1 MINTVLGRS
10 IAKKIH
16 KNVSSEKITAM
27 QKLNQTTINIAQELQ
42 IAKLILKNA
51 KIISAKISVS

>member
-1 MINTVLGRS
+1 MINTVLDRS

-16 KNVSSEKITAM
+16 KNVSLEKITAS

-51 KIISAKISVS
+51 IIISAKINAF